1 MDGSEKRPH
10 LASGNTPNKPS
21 EKRARGAPEIVVCVP
36 SEERLARRTLAFHG
50 KSSPL
55 QKVLVLLFLIEY
67 FTVLLS
73 CAYTYLCLL
82 VYTVENML

>member
-1 MDGSEKRPH
+1 MDGTEKRPH
-10 LASGNTPNKPS
+10 LASGDTPNKPS
-21 EKRARGAPEIVVCVP
+21 EKRAREAPEVEVCVP
-36 SEERLARRTLAFHG
+36 SEEKPARRTLAFHD

-55 QKVLVLLFLIEY
+55 QKVLILLFLIEY

-73 CAYTYLCLL
+73 CAYLCLL

>member
-10 LASGNTPNKPS
+10 IVSGNTPNKPS
-21 EKRARGAPEIVVCVP
+21 EKRAREAPEVEVCVP
-36 SEERLARRTLAFHG
+36 SEERPARGTLAFHG
-50 KSSPL
+50 ESSPL

-73 CAYTYLCLL
+73 CAYLFLL

>member
-10 LASGNTPNKPS
+10 LASGNTPNEPS
-21 EKRARGAPEIVVCVP
+21 EKRAREAPEVVAFVP
-36 SEERLARRTLAFHG
+36 SEERPARRTLAFHG

-73 CAYTYLCLL
+73 CAYLCLL

>member
-10 LASGNTPNKPS
+10 VASGNTPNKPS
-21 EKRARGAPEIVVCVP
+21 EKRAREAPVVCVP
-36 SEERLARRTLAFHG
+36 SEERPARRTLAFHG

-55 QKVLVLLFLIEY
+55 QKVHVLLFLIEY

-73 CAYTYLCLL
+73 CAYLCLL
-82 VYTVENML
+82 VYTVENKL